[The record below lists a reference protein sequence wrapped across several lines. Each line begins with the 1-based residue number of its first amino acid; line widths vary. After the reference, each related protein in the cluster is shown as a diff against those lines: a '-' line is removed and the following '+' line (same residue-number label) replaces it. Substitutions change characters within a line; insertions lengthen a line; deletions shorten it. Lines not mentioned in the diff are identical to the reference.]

1 MRTKT
6 QWRLR
11 RKEKTE
17 IFSCLAWVFLNTFS
31 FVSLSFSC
39 IGRDVNMQSS
49 RQRDSVL
56 FFTIEY
62 TLSSR
67 RDVMKMLI
75 MVI

>member
-1 MRTKT
+1 
-6 QWRLR
+6 
-11 RKEKTE
+11 
-17 IFSCLAWVFLNTFS
+17 
-31 FVSLSFSC
+31 
-39 IGRDVNMQSS
+39 MQSS